1 MTKEHEAE
9 QSQNPL
15 GYSIQFWKPVLR
27 HSQGGAREGTEL
39 FCKKEAWYFRLFLE
53 KLYCVKFDIG
63 FLCTHYGHS
72 IFCSDCCKNN

>member
-39 FCKKEAWYFRLFLE
+39 FCKKEAWYILDLFLE
-53 KLYCVKFDIG
+53 KTILCQVWYRVFYVHSMVTLYFVLF
-63 FLCTHYGHS
+63 FL
-72 IFCSDCCKNN
+72 